1 VVLVSEGEGIRVT
14 GVERMG
20 RGSRRTRKPSR
31 YSEGCR
37 GVTMRI
43 FSGGNR
49 HRPERGLPQNPRV
62 PPADATFP
70 ILKLLIIAIALA
82 GLTSCATGY
91 SQYNVERGA
100 DVQSAEDAL
109 RRSDY
114 TKAFDLYQQ
123 ALARYTSQKNE
134 TGELLCLERMGW
146 IKREAGEYG
155 EALQLFRRA
164 EPLAVRLH
172 GDAAEID
179 ADVGDVY
186 LFTGDGARASDA
198 YQKVVETLKDFI
210 FPVSFTSPPSAEQIS
225 GMVRRSKAII
235 HARTN
240 LGTMYY
246 LAGEYDRALTHLTK
260 ADELIE
266 RILTVSRHAF
276 YGLFMSPDA
285 DLYEGMGFTYTIMG
299 AVLGAKGDPTKAWP
313 RFDAGAEAF
322 GKAKKEFGSLVNRAL
337 RYRVE
342 FASGLR
348 IDQAKF
354 EEYDRFLE
362 KAEAF
367 GAVEIVWRMNYEIGR
382 ALVRADRRPEAL
394 RYLERAVGAIEL
406 TRSRLREDAMKQV
419 YAGSVQ
425 DVYAEIVNLLYDMNR
440 YAEGFD
446 YLEKAKARAFLDAL
460 GGRSLSAKRNVD
472 PGLVKKE
479 RELREAIETT
489 LNSLRTLPMEE
500 RTKAHDSFLRLSKE
514 REGLL
519 EEIKRQSLEYASTTT
534 VATLAV
540 KDAAK
545 LLGRNAALVSFFVGE
560 KRGIAWIVRGESV
573 DAVTLK
579 TNSKELYSLVSDY
592 VEAIASRQEALQ
604 TQVGSRLYETLVGPL
619 ASRLSGTSRL
629 LIVPSGALNY
639 LSFAGLPAG
648 QGRFLVHDYA
658 ITILPNAS
666 SLAFLDKE
674 VTADTARILAI
685 GNPRREEPR
694 MSLRFAE
701 REVGSVSGGFSR
713 RTIWLTDAATETA
726 FKEADLTDIGVIH
739 IAAHGR
745 YDETHPLQSA
755 LLLARDGKND
765 GNLEAFEIFGLRVNA
780 RLVVLS
786 ACQTGTGTVEGG
798 DEVQSLNRAFLYAG
812 AGSVVASLWNVSDAS
827 TALLMER
834 FYAHIEREAPDEA
847 LRLAQIDLTA
857 QYPSPFHWAAFYLTG
872 GVPRH

>member
-1 VVLVSEGEGIRVT
+1 MRDASPEDRVRIVI
-14 GVERMG
+14 GF
-20 RGSRRTRKPSR
+20 
-31 YSEGCR
+31 
-37 GVTMRI
+37 RI
-43 FSGGNR
+43 F
-49 HRPERGLPQNPRV
+49 
-62 PPADATFP
+62 
-70 ILKLLIIAIALA
+70 IIAIALA
-82 GLTSCATGY
+82 GLTSCATSY

-100 DVQSAEDAL
+100 DIQSAEDAL

-114 TKAFDLYQQ
+114 RKAFELYQH
-123 ALARYTSQKNE
+123 ALSRYKSQKSE

-146 IKREAGEYG
+146 IKRESGEYG
-155 EALQLFRRA
+155 EALQLFRQA
-164 EPLAVRLH
+164 QPLAVRLH

-179 ADVGDVY
+179 ADIGDVY
-186 LFTGDGARASDA
+186 LFTGDGAKAAEA
-198 YQKVVETLKDFI
+198 YQRVIETLKDFV
-210 FPVSFTSPPSAEQIS
+210 FPISFSSPPSAEQIS

-235 HARTN
+235 HAQAN

-246 LAGEYDRALTHLTK
+246 LAGGYDRALTHLNK

-285 DLYEGMGFTYTIMG
+285 DMYEGMGFTYTIMG
-299 AVLGAKGDPTKAWP
+299 AVLGARGDLNKAWP

-322 GKAKKEFGSLVNRAL
+322 GKARKEFGLLVNQAL

-342 FASGLR
+342 FTSGLR
-348 IDQAKF
+348 IDKATLD
-354 EEYDRFLE
+354 EYDRFLG

-367 GAVEIVWRMNYEIGR
+367 GAVEIVWRMNYEIGH
-382 ALVRADRRPEAL
+382 ALVRENRQPEAL

-419 YAGSVQ
+419 YSGSVQ
-425 DVYAEIVNLLYDMNR
+425 DVYAEIINLLYDMNR

-460 GGRSLSAKRNVD
+460 GGRSLSAKKSVD
-472 PGLVKKE
+472 PGLVQKE
-479 RELREAIETT
+479 REAREAIETT
-489 LNSLRTLPMEE
+489 LNSLRMLPVEE
-500 RTKAHDSFLRLSKE
+500 RTRAHDSYLRLSKE
-514 REGLL
+514 REKLL

-534 VATLAV
+534 VATLPV
-540 KDAAK
+540 KDAAR

-573 DAVTLK
+573 DAVLLK
-579 TNSKELYSLVSDY
+579 TSSKELHSLVSDY

-604 TQVGSRLYETLVGPL
+604 TQVGSRLYETLVRPL
-619 ASRLSGTSRL
+619 ASRLSGTGRL

-639 LSFAGLPAG
+639 LPFAGLPAG
-648 QGRFLVHDYA
+648 QGRFLVHDYT

-674 VTADTARILAI
+674 VTADTTRILAI

-701 REVGSVSGGFSR
+701 REVGSVSGGFLR
-713 RTIWLTDAATETA
+713 KTIWLTDAATETA
-726 FKEADLTDIGVIH
+726 FKEADLTEIGVIH

-765 GNLEAFEIFGLRVNA
+765 GNLEAFEIFGLRMNA

-827 TALLMER
+827 TAMLMGR
-834 FYAHIEREAPDEA
+834 FYAHMERAAPDEA

-857 QYPSPFHWAAFYLTG
+857 QYPSPFYWAAFYLTG
-872 GVPRH
+872 GVPRR